1 MKKTIVNK
9 IHKDKIVSVCHKDKI
24 VKITFSVCHK
34 DKIVRITFSIQF
46 QINKVSQEEIKLTL
60 REKQL

>member
-1 MKKTIVNK
+1 MPKTHILNYMIPK
-9 IHKDKIVSVCHKDKI
+9 YSLNNNGYLI
-24 VKITFSVCHK
+24 CHK

-46 QINKVSQEEIKLTL
+46 QINKVLQEEIKLTL

>member
-34 DKIVRITFSIQF
+34 DKIVRIIFSIQF
-46 QINKVSQEEIKLTL
+46 QINKVLQEEIKLTL

>member
-24 VKITFSVCHK
+24 VKITFS
-34 DKIVRITFSIQF
+34 IQF
-46 QINKVSQEEIKLTL
+46 QINKVLQEEIKLTL

>member
-46 QINKVSQEEIKLTL
+46 QINKVLQEEIKLTL

>member
-9 IHKDKIVSVCHKDKI
+9 IHKDKRVSVCHKDKI

-34 DKIVRITFSIQF
+34 DKIVKITFSIQF
-46 QINKVSQEEIKLTL
+46 QINKVLQEEIKLTL

>member
-34 DKIVRITFSIQF
+34 DKIVKITFSIQF
-46 QINKVSQEEIKLTL
+46 QINKVLQEEIKLTL